1 MAIKKGNAP
10 KTIPAKL
17 ELVGG
22 GESNTLSLTFHNRKP
37 SELQGQVEELKNSA
51 EPFLPAMVLFVV
63 KEWDTD
69 YSLSVEGIKEMEDER
84 PGMCDA
90 ILAGFHQCRRVALEG
105 N

>member
-17 ELVGG
+17 EITGG
-22 GESNTLSLTFHNRKP
+22 GETNTLDLVFHNRKP
-37 SELQGQVEELKNSA
+37 SELQSKVDELKGSK

-63 KEWDTD
+63 QSWDTD
-69 YSLSVEGIKEMEDER
+69 YSLGLEGILEAEDER
-84 PGMCDA
+84 PGLCDA
-90 ILAGFHQCRRVALEG
+90 ILQGFHKVRQVALEG

>member
-17 ELVGG
+17 EIVGG
-22 GESNTLSLTFHNRKP
+22 GETNTLDIVYHNRKP
-37 SELQGQVEELKNSA
+37 SELQGRVDELKGTK

-63 KEWDTD
+63 KEWDSD
-69 YSLSVEGIKEMEDER
+69 YSLSQEGILEMEDER

-90 ILAGFHQCRRVALEG
+90 ILQGFHKFRQVALEG